1 MSITTQLKYDHRTW
15 STAFQ
20 ITPHIL
26 EYCLH
31 LSQALYIFLSNHV
44 SSGVFCNVNCN
55 TGVLSCRL
63 EYCSLG
69 TDVHTSVLFAECCIL
84 APGAM
89 HPHSSIHAKLENLQR
104 ILEHRCALPTT
115 LPNKIVL
122 WAAPPAYQDTPA
134 LYNTKYYSIGHRTQD
149 RRLLSHCSDILL
161 HSPYLSIIS
170 LHQSV
175 SADTRVTFLHTP
187 RSPSS

>member
-1 MSITTQLKYDHRTW
+1 MYVELKYLHGSVSITTQLKYDHRNW

-84 APGAM
+84 ARNSSLHVLDGNVPGTR
-89 HPHSSIHAKLENLQR
+89 H
-104 ILEHRCALPTT
+104 
-115 LPNKIVL
+115 
-122 WAAPPAYQDTPA
+122 
-134 LYNTKYYSIGHRTQD
+134 
-149 RRLLSHCSDILL
+149 LLSTTAVVRSMLTA
-161 HSPYLSIIS
+161 SMSR
-170 LHQSV
+170 QTK
-175 SADTRVTFLHTP
+175 TRRECVV
-187 RSPSS
+187 